1 MVAQPPGAAAVSDLP
16 VKDGVPQ
23 PDVLARWAANAP
35 LAMLDQYVGNM
46 RRYAAIGIDVG
57 DRDGL
62 KDDAG
67 KLHAA
72 LDSYGIANSFE
83 VYPGDH
89 TSGVAG
95 RVQDK
100 MMPFFSRTLAFGE

>member
-1 MVAQPPGAAAVSDLP
+1 VAI
-16 VKDGVPQ
+16 
-23 PDVLARWAANAP
+23 N
-35 LAMLDQYVGNM
+35 
-46 RRYAAIGIDVG
+46 IDVG
-57 DRDGL
+57 DHHPL
-62 KDDAG
+62 NNDAG

-95 RVQDK
+95 RVQDT
-100 MMPFFSRTLAFGE
+100 MMPFFSRALAFGK